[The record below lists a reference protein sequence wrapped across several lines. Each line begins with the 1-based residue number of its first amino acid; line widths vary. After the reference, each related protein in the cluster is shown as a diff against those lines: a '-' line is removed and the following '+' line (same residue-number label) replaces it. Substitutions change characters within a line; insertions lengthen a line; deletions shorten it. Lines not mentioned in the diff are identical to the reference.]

1 MRPSSSK
8 AKGRRLQNK
17 VAELLRTKFSSLDPD
32 DIKPAIMG
40 ESGVDIKLSPAAK
53 KLIPWAFEC
62 KNVERLNVWEALA
75 QAESNAGKESPAL
88 VFTKNRKP
96 IYVALNFELFLE
108 LLRETKPQL

>member
-17 VAELLRTKFSSLDPD
+17 LVELLRQQFSELDPD

-62 KNVERLNVWEALA
+62 KNVEKLNIWDALL
-75 QAESNAGKESPAL
+75 QAEANACKEAPAL

-96 IYVALNFELFLE
+96 IYVALTLEKFLE
-108 LLRETKPQL
+108 IIKKKKAE